1 MELNP
6 SSKRFGTF
14 LDCSLLRLGS
24 SVTVV
29 MGSLRLLLTTLVG
42 GTLLLTTLIIGAI
55 IARFDVA
62 GGHCVV
68 GSLISQTIPNA
79 APTLLVSHVAVS
91 GTEIFFA
98 EHLIFRIFSKYFL
111 GALYIAGHVGFHP
124 T

>member
-14 LDCSLLRLGS
+14 LERSSLLRLGS

-29 MGSLRLLLTTLVG
+29 MGSLRLLLIVG
-42 GTLLLTTLIIGAI
+42 GTLLLTVLISGAI
-55 IARFDVA
+55 ARSDVA

-79 APTLLVSHVAVS
+79 APTLLASHVAVS

-111 GALYIAGHVGFHP
+111 VALYVAGHVGFHP

>member
-14 LDCSLLRLGS
+14 LERSLLWLGS

-29 MGSLRLLLTTLVG
+29 VMGSLRFLLIVG
-42 GTLLLTTLIIGAI
+42 GTLLLTILIIGAI
-55 IARFDVA
+55 ARFVVA

-79 APTLLVSHVAVS
+79 APTQLASHVAVS

-111 GALYIAGHVGFHP
+111 IAL
-124 T
+124 

>member
-14 LDCSLLRLGS
+14 LECSLLRIGS

-29 MGSLRLLLTTLVG
+29 MGSLRLLLIVG
-42 GTLLLTTLIIGAI
+42 ATLLLTILIIGA

-79 APTLLVSHVAVS
+79 APTLLASHVAVS

-111 GALYIAGHVGFHP
+111 VALYVAGHVGFHP

>member
-14 LDCSLLRLGS
+14 LGRSLLRLGS

-62 GGHCVV
+62 GGDCVV
-68 GSLISQTIPNA
+68 G
-79 APTLLVSHVAVS
+79 V
-91 GTEIFFA
+91 
-98 EHLIFRIFSKYFL
+98 R
-111 GALYIAGHVGFHP
+111 
-124 T
+124 

>member
-1 MELNP
+1 M
-6 SSKRFGTF
+6 
-14 LDCSLLRLGS
+14 GS

-29 MGSLRLLLTTLVG
+29 TGYLRFLLIVG
-42 GTLLLTTLIIGAI
+42 GTSLLTLLIFSATTESDI
-55 IARFDVA
+55 A

-98 EHLIFRIFSKYFL
+98 EHLIFRIFSKYFFV
-111 GALYIAGHVGFHP
+111 ALYVTGHVGFHP